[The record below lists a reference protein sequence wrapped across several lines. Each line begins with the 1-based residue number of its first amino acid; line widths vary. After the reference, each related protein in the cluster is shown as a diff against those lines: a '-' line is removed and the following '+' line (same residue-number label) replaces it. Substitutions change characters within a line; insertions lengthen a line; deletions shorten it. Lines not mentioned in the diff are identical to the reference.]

1 MNVIPGEVRI
11 GVDIRS
17 ISAEAKDAVEQAVRQ
32 DIEAIAERRQL
43 TYDIELISKEQP
55 ARMDA
60 ALVNLLEETAKELA
74 IPCRRMMS
82 GAGHDSMHWA
92 DYAPTAMLFIPCR
105 AGISHNPAELAKLE
119 DIVRGTE
126 LLSAAVRKLAS
137 D

>member
-1 MNVIPGEVRI
+1 
-11 GVDIRS
+11 
-17 ISAEAKDAVEQAVRQ
+17 
-32 DIEAIAERRQL
+32 
-43 TYDIELISKEQP
+43 
-55 ARMDA
+55 MDA
-60 ALVNLLEETAKELA
+60 ALVDLLEETAKELA

-105 AGISHNPAELAKLE
+105 AGISHNPAEFAKLE